1 MRVGIVRIL
10 IPKILLVC
18 NFIVCYLY
26 NPITQCAVF
35 FNFAQVAE
43 AIIIMQ

>member
-1 MRVGIVRIL
+1 MRVGIVRIS

-26 NPITQCAVF
+26 IIITQYTVF